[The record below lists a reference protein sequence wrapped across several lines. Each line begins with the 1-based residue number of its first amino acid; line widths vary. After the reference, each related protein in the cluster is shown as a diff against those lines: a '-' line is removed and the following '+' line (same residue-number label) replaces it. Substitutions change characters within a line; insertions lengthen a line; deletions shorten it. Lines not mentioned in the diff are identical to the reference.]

1 MKYTNGLKLFSTSLC
16 TISED
21 AALSSERDLLNVRK
35 RHL

>member
-21 AALSSERDLLNVRK
+21 AALSSERVQTTPVTA
-35 RHL
+35 